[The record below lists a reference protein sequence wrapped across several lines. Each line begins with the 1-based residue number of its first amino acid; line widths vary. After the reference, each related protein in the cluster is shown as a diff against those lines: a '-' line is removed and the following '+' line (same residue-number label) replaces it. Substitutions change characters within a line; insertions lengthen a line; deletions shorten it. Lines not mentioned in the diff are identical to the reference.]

1 MPIPSVETT
10 FFPILHVLSHG
21 DLMAYK
27 AMRQE
32 VRRVHFN
39 HLDSIDLA
47 QFNKRG
53 EPVLMNRIGWGKIYL
68 HAAGFIRQPLRD
80 TLEITDAGLG
90 LAMTGTCHWVDLQST
105 AAWRQ
110 KFGGSWEI
118 PENHR

>member
-1 MPIPSVETT
+1 M
-10 FFPILHVLSHG
+10 FYPILHILSHG
-21 DLMAYK
+21 DLMPYE
-27 AMRQE
+27 AMRKE
-32 VRRVHFN
+32 VRKVHFN

-47 QFNKRG
+47 QLNKRG
-53 EPVLMNRIGWGKIYL
+53 ESVLMNRIGWAKIYL

-90 LAMTGTCHWVDLQST
+90 LAMTGSCRWADLQST
-105 AAWRQ
+105 AAWHQ